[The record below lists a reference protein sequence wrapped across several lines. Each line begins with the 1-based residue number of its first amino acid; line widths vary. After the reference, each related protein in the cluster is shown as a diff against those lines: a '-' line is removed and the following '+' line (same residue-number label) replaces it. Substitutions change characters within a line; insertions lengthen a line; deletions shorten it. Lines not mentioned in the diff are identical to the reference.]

1 MLDIYDTNGR
11 LDRGRVMHELT
22 RILGDGVA
30 AEDVPRAWTQLVDL
44 LDECCEGYTM
54 DPLTAPTMVTDY
66 ISACARSAIRKRSAR
81 RT

>member
-11 LDRGRVMHELT
+11 LDRGRVLHELT
-22 RILGDGVA
+22 RILGDGVPA
-30 AEDVPRAWTQLVDL
+30 KDVPRIRVQLVDL

-66 ISACARSAIRKRSAR
+66 LASCARSAIRKRS
-81 RT
+81 T